1 MARRAG
7 MGWCLRRDASPSG
20 CSSRRRRARGRWRA
34 RRGWLVP
41 QARAA
46 PFLRRLTGHTKQLLA
61 SCLNKDAEGFSVLLF
76 RPPEQVHELAL
87 RTERV
92 EPGIPHQRRRAVHPA
107 IHYSPQDVER
117 ELRVTDIRHVAR
129 PKQQSLRVVKT
140 SRLHLPGSSNA
151 CLLVTL
157 KCCELG
163 LEIPMLGA
171 LRFV

>member
-1 MARRAG
+1 EEVAEAG
-7 MGWCLRRDASPSG
+7 
-20 CSSRRRRARGRWRA
+20 
-34 RRGWLVP
+34 
-41 QARAA
+41 
-46 PFLRRLTGHTKQLLA
+46 T
-61 SCLNKDAEGFSVLLF
+61 
-76 RPPEQVHELAL
+76 
-87 RTERV
+87 
-92 EPGIPHQRRRAVHPA
+92 PHQRCRTVHPA
-107 IHYSPQDVER
+107 IHYPPQDVER

-171 LRFV
+171 LRFVRSEVTGCLERLGLAPQHPEARKPEPLERL